1 MLSANMDLLTR
12 VAHAFQLSLGLV
24 FLLAVLPKLRAP
36 RVFASTV
43 AEYRLA
49 PRAVTPALAR
59 GLIAVEAFLA
69 LALLSGVLVELSAP
83 LALVT
88 LSVFAAA
95 VGINLRR
102 KRKIDCGCFGAGGET
117 ISRRS
122 LGRLAMLLRAAALV
136 TVATSIMAVAP
147 MSLTSLLSGKGPG
160 IDQLVETGGLSLG
173 LLLVGMWLLHLPE
186 LWSVI
191 GIQRRSPRRG
201 EVQQRG
207 EAV

>member
-1 MLSANMDLLTR
+1 MPSANMDLLTR

-24 FLLAVLPKLRAP
+24 FLLAVLPKVRAP
-36 RVFASTV
+36 RMFVRTV

-69 LALLSGVLVELSAP
+69 LAFLSGVLVQLSAP
-83 LALVT
+83 LALVM
-88 LSVFAAA
+88 LSAFAAA

-117 ISRRS
+117 ISGRS
-122 LGRLAMLLRAAALV
+122 LGRLAMLFLAAALV
-136 TVATSIMAVAP
+136 TVTTSIVAVAP

-160 IDQLVETGGLSLG
+160 IDELVETGGLSLG
-173 LLLVGMWLLHLPE
+173 LLLVGMWVLHLPE
-186 LWSVI
+186 LRSAI
-191 GIQRRSPRRG
+191 GLQRRSPRRG